1 MIKDRK
7 FAKEVTDLMLNITSE
22 LNESLIKAQNC
33 CSAEEFNEY
42 RRAVGVMLGKM
53 YFDVLVPLFTKHPE
67 IKPEEL
73 N

>member
-1 MIKDRK
+1 
-7 FAKEVTDLMLNITSE
+7 MLNVTSE

-53 YFDVLVPLFTKHPE
+53 YFDVLVPLFIEHPE
-67 IKPEEL
+67 INPEEL